1 MEVGDGLRG
10 LLEVLQLEFGWAREH
25 LDPGV
30 VEKKLVRWAA
40 SRGLDLGATLAAAT
54 VRNGPSRL
62 LWEVAGALSV
72 NETYFFRGRRQLEW
86 VVRKAVPERLRC
98 RDQVVVWS
106 AGCSSGEEAYS
117 LLFLAAEQQAA
128 DGEGVL
134 DKVVVFGT
142 DLDEGALER
151 ARQGVY
157 SERSLTFRAMDP
169 ALLGRFFEPL
179 GGGMHRVR
187 EEYRRRAFFLADN
200 LAGVQSPFLPGSVDV
215 CLCRNVL
222 YYMTPEGRGRVLR
235 KLARCLAPG
244 GYLLLGETELVEDHP
259 ELGLQVANSEGVFV
273 LRKGG

>member
-10 LLEVLQLEFGWAREH
+10 LLEALQVEFGWSREH
-25 LDPGV
+25 LAPGV

-40 SRGLDLGATLAAAT
+40 SRGLDLGATVAAA
-54 VRNGPSRL
+54 VERNGTRRL

-86 VVRKAVPERLRC
+86 VAREAVPDRLRC
-98 RDQVVVWS
+98 RDRVVVWS

-117 LLFLAAEQQAA
+117 VLFLAAERGTGP
-128 DGEGVL
+128 GEGVL
-134 DKVVVFGT
+134 ERVVVFGT
-142 DLDEGALER
+142 DLDEVALER

-157 SERSLTFRAMDP
+157 SERSLTFRATDT

-179 GGGMHRVR
+179 GGGIHRVK
-187 EEYRRRAFFLADN
+187 EEYRKRAFFLPDN
-200 LAGVQSPFLPGSVDV
+200 LAGEQSPLLPGSVDV

-222 YYMTPEGRGRVLR
+222 YYMTPEGRYRVLW
-235 KLARCLAPG
+235 KVARSLAPG

-259 ELGLQVANSEGVFV
+259 EIGLRLMNSEGVFV